1 MAYHIESIDLFVRET
16 PPNRM
21 TFAIGKQK
29 GADAPPPKRRPRG
42 ILLVRLQ
49 LADDRGRR
57 TWGVAGDRPSFG
69 WLDKRN
75 AYDPEQKLERLLTL
89 VRQARD
95 QYLAEPRF
103 TSPFQ
108 KWLDGLEP
116 IRQLGAAANHEGLS
130 IAYASALFE
139 RAIIDAVCRLEGL
152 SFFEAVRQDRL
163 GFDAGGVFPE
173 LKAIRLQD
181 HLPGRPRTRFA
192 IRHTVGLADP
202 LTAAD
207 LPASERVNDGE
218 PETLAEYVK
227 RDGLKFFKVKISGDP
242 DADLHRLGRIW
253 DVIVDVEDP
262 VGTLDG
268 NESYSDID
276 AFVRF
281 VERFEEE
288 QLGIFQ
294 HTSFIEQPLTRA
306 LTHDPTT
313 ADAIAEITRHKPV
326 IIDEAD
332 ENLDSFPSAFGIG
345 YSGTSHKNCKGVF
358 KSLISFVRCR
368 QLEAQDRIVIL
379 SGEDLSNMPMV
390 PLHQDFAALGVLDI
404 LDCERNGHH
413 YSYGLS
419 HLTDTEK
426 RHVRTAHRDL
436 YTQRDGELFLNI
448 RDGMVQ
454 CESLQC
460 RGFGVAF
467 EPEWDALIPLDDWD
481 IAW

>member
-21 TFAIGKQK
+21 TFTIGKQK

-42 ILLVRLQ
+42 ILLVRMQ
-49 LADDRGRR
+49 LTDDQGRR

-69 WLDKRN
+69 WLDKRSD
-75 AYDPEQKLERLLTL
+75 YGPEEKLDRLLAL
-89 VRQARD
+89 VRRARD
-95 QYLAEPRF
+95 LYLEQPRF
-103 TSPFQ
+103 DTPFEQ
-108 KWLDGLEP
+108 WHDRLEP
-116 IRQLGAAANHEGLS
+116 IRLQGKAANHEGLS

-139 RAIIDAVCRLEGL
+139 RAMIDAVCRMEEL
-152 SFFEAVRQDRL
+152 SFFEAVRQNRL
-163 GFDAGGVFPE
+163 GFDAGSVFPE
-173 LKAIRLQD
+173 LKSIRLQD
-181 HLPGRPRTRFA
+181 HLPQRPRTRFA

-202 LTAAD
+202 LTADD
-207 LPASERVNDGE
+207 LPESERVNDGE
-218 PETLAEYVK
+218 PETLAEYVQ
-227 RDGLKFFKVKISGDP
+227 RDGLKFFKVKISGDAE
-242 DADLHRLGRIW
+242 ADLHRLGRIW

-262 VGTLDG
+262 VVTLDG
-268 NESYSDID
+268 NESYTDIN
-276 AFVRF
+276 AFARF
-281 VERFEEE
+281 VERFEAE

-306 LTHDPTT
+306 LTHDPST
-313 ADAIAEITRHKPV
+313 ADAIAKITRHKPV

-332 ENLDSFPSAFGIG
+332 ESLDSFPSALAIG

-358 KSLISFVRCR
+358 KSLVNFCRCR
-368 QLEAQDRIVIL
+368 QLEAQDRIVIQ

-419 HLTDTEK
+419 HLTETEK

-436 YTQRDGELFLNI
+436 YTPRDGELFLNI
-448 RDGMVQ
+448 RNGMVQ

-467 EPEWDALIPLDDWD
+467 PPEWNALIPLDDWD

>member
-49 LADDRGRR
+49 LADDHGRR
-57 TWGVAGDRPSFG
+57 AWGTAGDRPSFG
-69 WLDKRN
+69 WLDKRSD
-75 AYDPEQKLERLLTL
+75 YGPEEKLTRLLAL
-89 VRQARD
+89 VRQARE
-95 QYLAEPRF
+95 QYLAAPRF

-108 KWLDGLEP
+108 KWLDCLEP
-116 IRQLGAAANHEGLS
+116 IKQQGATANHEGLS

-139 RAIIDAVCRLEGL
+139 RALIDAVCRLEGL
-152 SFFEAVRQDRL
+152 SFFEAVRQNRL
-163 GFDAGGVFPE
+163 GFDAAAVFPE
-173 LKAIRLQD
+173 LKPIRLQD
-181 HLPGRPRTRFA
+181 HLPARPRTQFA

-202 LTAAD
+202 LAAQD
-207 LPASERVNDGE
+207 LADADRVNDGE
-218 PETLAEYVK
+218 PETLAEYVQ
-227 RDGLKFFKVKISGDP
+227 RDGLRFFKVKISGDP
-242 DADLHRLGRIW
+242 DADLNRLGRIW
-253 DVIVDVEDP
+253 NVIVDVDDP
-262 VGTLDG
+262 VVTLDG
-268 NESYSDID
+268 NESYTDID
-276 AFVRF
+276 AFARF

-294 HTSFIEQPLTRA
+294 HTAFIEQPLTRA
-306 LTHDPTT
+306 LTHDPST
-313 ADAIAEITRHKPV
+313 ADAIAAITRHKPV

-332 ENLDSFPSAFGIG
+332 EDLDSFPSALEIG

-358 KSLISFVRCR
+358 KSLINFCRCR
-368 QLEAQDRIVIL
+368 LLEAQDRVVIQ
-379 SGEDLSNMPMV
+379 SGEDLSNMPLV

-419 HLTDTEK
+419 HLTDNEK
-426 RHVRTAHRDL
+426 RHVRTVHRDL
-436 YTQRDGELFLNI
+436 YTRRNDELFLNI
-448 RDGMVQ
+448 RDGMVR

-467 EPEWDALIPLDDWD
+467 APDWDALIPLDDWD